1 MNSHKGNWNQK
12 WKIGFLSLVTAAAFC
27 IYSAQASAADK
38 KVKYWANPMNP
49 AIHSDHFMKDD
60 MNMDYIPVYEEETS
74 SDAGAPPS
82 VQGLS
87 SIHLSPYKEQLIDVK
102 FATVQKSPVVRT
114 IRTVGQF
121 GGGDGD
127 FADMAADFS
136 AQKPLHTSNRY
147 VVADIYALDFP
158 FVKKGQ
164 EAWVTPL
171 SGGGSPVKGKVV
183 SFYPYDQTQSRVVR
197 AKIQL
202 TQADPSEIYA
212 NVEITA
218 STSPRLSLPATAV
231 MDTGSHQYVFVVTAL
246 GVYLPTLIT
255 VGFVGDD
262 LLEVTSGLKEGDKVV
277 DGALFMID
285 ADSKINAAFS
295 DTK

>member
-1 MNSHKGNWNQK
+1 MKTHKRNWNQK
-12 WKIGFLSLVTAAAFC
+12 WKTAFLPLVAAAAFY

-60 MNMDYIPVYEEETS
+60 MNMDYIPVYEDETS
-74 SDAGAPPS
+74 SDTGVPPA

-87 SIHLSPYKEQLIDVK
+87 SVHLSPYKEQLIDVK
-102 FATVQKSPVVRT
+102 YAVAQIVPVTRT

-127 FADMAADFS
+127 FADMAADFA
-136 AQKPLHTSNRY
+136 AQKKLRSSNRY
-147 VVADIYALDFP
+147 VVADIYALDLP

-171 SGGGSPVKGKVV
+171 SGGGSPVKGRVV

-202 TQADPSEIYA
+202 TQPAPPEIYA

-218 STSPRLSLPATAV
+218 TTSPRLAVPDTAV
-231 MDTGSHQYVFVVTAL
+231 MDTGSRKYVFVAIRP
-246 GVYLPTLIT
+246 GVFVPTLIT
-255 VGFVGDD
+255 TGYEGDD
-262 LLEVTSGLKEGDKVV
+262 WVEVTSGLKTGDKVA